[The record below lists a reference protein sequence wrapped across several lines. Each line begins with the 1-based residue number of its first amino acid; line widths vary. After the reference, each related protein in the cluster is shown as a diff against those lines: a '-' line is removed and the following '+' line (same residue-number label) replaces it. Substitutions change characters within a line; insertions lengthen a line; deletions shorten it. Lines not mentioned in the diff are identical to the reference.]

1 MCVCLAFSVIFIY
14 TVSHFKNDL
23 RPYEVCKYSISF
35 YCPQLASLCFTPAM
49 CLGNSLSSGEQMHTV
64 SDSRK
69 QPGPPSC
76 AVHIVPLKMSL
87 SLVLC
92 IHLNSSLLSGEGVAS
107 L

>member
-1 MCVCLAFSVIFIY
+1 MRYVS
-14 TVSHFKNDL
+14 TVF
-23 RPYEVCKYSISF
+23 RSIALSMQA
-35 YCPQLASLCFTPAM
+35 CALPLLCA
-49 CLGNSLSSGEQMHTV
+49 CGNLLSSGEQMHTV

-76 AVHIVPLKMSL
+76 ALRIVPLKMSL

-92 IHLNSSLLSGEGVAS
+92 IHLNLSLLSGEGVAS